1 MRGKFAQFAMLASAL
16 VAAGC
21 TATMTSAAKAPQGI
35 CRIAPGSKLSAELN
49 GALCKEVKRAVAAAI
64 PRTPFTV
71 EVTATSSS
79 RLAAEM
85 TVNGRVLPKQNFAV
99 MDNQIDQD
107 SIRRFAQSLSEIA
120 KASKR

>member
-1 MRGKFAQFAMLASAL
+1 MRGKFAQFAMLASAF

-21 TATMTSAAKAPQGI
+21 TATMTSAAKSPQGT

-49 GALCKEVKRAVAAAI
+49 GALCTEVKRAVAEAI
-64 PRTPFTV
+64 PGTPFSV
-71 EVTATSSS
+71 EVTAMSSS

-85 TVNGRVLPKQNFAV
+85 TVNGRALPKQNFAV
-99 MDNQIDQD
+99 MDNKIDRN
-107 SIRRFAQSLSEIA
+107 SIRRFAQSLGEIA